1 MNLLAFDIGG
11 TQIKYGIVSN
21 TGEVLSATVVDTP
34 KYSGGEAVIE
44 LLREL
49 TRTMMTQHVIAGIAI
64 STFGLVDAYS
74 GLILG
79 AAEAVEGYAG
89 TSPKAALEKEFGLP
103 VSIDNDVNCVALA
116 EGWLGAAQGA
126 AHYIAI
132 AIGTG
137 IGGGIVLNHQIYR
150 GSRAAAGEWG
160 YMKIAGVIWEDH
172 ASMRGL
178 LAAANAKMQNQFAN
192 GREVFAAYDAQD
204 PVVNGVVKDWFK
216 LLATGIANLIYA
228 FNPERVVIGGGVSAR
243 GTVFLRELNTAINTE
258 LLPDFQGMTDVVL
271 ASAGNHAGMI
281 GAVRNW
287 LQSNKY

>member
-34 KYSGGEAVIE
+34 KYEGGEAVIE

-49 TRTMMTQHVIAGIAI
+49 TRTMMNQYVIAGIAI

-89 TSPKAALEKEFGLP
+89 VSPKAALEKEFGLP

-132 AIGTG
+132 AVGTG

-160 YMKIAGVIWEDH
+160 YMRIAGVIWEDH

-178 LAAANAKMQNQFAN
+178 LAAANSKMHNQFAN
-192 GREVFAAYDAQD
+192 GREVFDAYDAQD
-204 PVVNGVVKDWFK
+204 PVVSIVVKDWFK

-228 FNPERVVIGGGVSAR
+228 FNPERVVIGGGVS
-243 GTVFLRELNTAINTE
+243 
-258 LLPDFQGMTDVVL
+258 
-271 ASAGNHAGMI
+271 
-281 GAVRNW
+281 
-287 LQSNKY
+287 

>member
-11 TQIKYGIVSN
+11 TQIKYGIVSHS
-21 TGEVLSATVVDTP
+21 GEVLSATVVDTP
-34 KYSGGEAVIE
+34 KYAGGEAVIQ

-49 TRTMMTQHVIAGIAI
+49 TRTLMQQYVIAGIAI

-74 GLILG
+74 GLVLG
-79 AAEAVEGYAG
+79 AAEAVAGYTG
-89 TSPKAALEKEFGLP
+89 TSPKAALEQEFGLP

-126 AHYIAI
+126 AHYLAI

-160 YMKIAGVIWEDH
+160 YMRVAGVTWEDH

-178 LAAANAKMQNQFAN
+178 LVAVNRAVAQPFAN

-204 PVVNGVVKDWFK
+204 PVVSAVVKEWFK

-243 GTVFLRELNTAINTE
+243 GTVFLRELNAAIHAE
-258 LLPDFQGMTDVVL
+258 LLPDFRGMTDVVL

-281 GAVRNW
+281 GAARNW